1 MKNQYFAGYCLA
13 TFCVAGYVVSVARAD
28 LVSPSTYQLLGM
40 ASAYNNVFFGDYYGR
55 NGDIEGHAAIKGNL
69 DIQSYSFGSGE
80 QSQHPSSQGPTLVV
94 GGNAK
99 VSGATVHDGD
109 AYISGTL
116 TPQNGQSKWNML
128 GTSGTGPFNTIDP
141 GYRGTAGTVYVGGTP
156 DSQLDPTY
164 QRHTDMNSIL
174 FDFTAAEDQ
183 LRRASSDL
191 LFMDNTVTGGLVNGN
206 YTVDLTGMSGIQV
219 VTIDASV
226 FNGLQNGRSIFING
240 GADTTLIINVSDNFG
255 LDTLSLHREF
265 FINGIDGSFNGDFDG
280 SNILINTGVSQVDIG
295 GAAINASL
303 LALDAIVNVKSG
315 HIDGQ
320 VFASGAHTHEG
331 GEFHAYYTFDD
342 SHFSPGQDSTVTPEP
357 ASCLIFS
364 CGLFGIGYVANRRRL
379 ALKKAKAAGRV

>member
-1 MKNQYFAGYCLA
+1 MIMKNYYFATRCFAAL
-13 TFCVAGYVVSVARAD
+13 VAMACFVSVAWAD
-28 LVSPSTYQLLGM
+28 IVTSSTNPLLGVS
-40 ASAYNNVFFGDYYGR
+40 SAYNNVFFGDYYGR

-69 DIQSYSFGSGE
+69 DAQSYSFGSGE

-94 GGNAK
+94 GGNARI
-99 VSGATVHDGD
+99 SGATVHDGD
-109 AYISGTL
+109 AYIGGTL

-141 GYRGTAGTVYVGGTP
+141 NYRGTPGTVYVGGTP
-156 DSQLDPTY
+156 NSQLDTTF
-164 QRHTDMNSIL
+164 QRHTDMGVP

-183 LRRASSDL
+183 LRKVSSDL

-206 YTVDLTGMSGIQV
+206 YTIDLTGLSGVQV
-219 VTIDASV
+219 VTMDASV

-240 GADTTLIINVSDNFG
+240 GADTTLIINVSDVFG
-255 LDTLSLHREF
+255 LGTLSLNREF
-265 FINGIDGSFNGDFDG
+265 FINGVDSSFSGDFDG
-280 SNILINTGVSQVDIG
+280 SNILINTAVSQVDIW

-342 SHFSPGQDSTVTPEP
+342 SHFSSGQGGAVTPEP

-379 ALKKAKAAGRV
+379 AWKKANGKA